1 MSIQTCAFPNYYA
14 IILAVGQYVS
24 ACAQFEIFVIKVGST
39 WENKT
44 DINKKQIF
52 RRKRC
57 LRPTEIFLF
66 SKYPCTTVT
75 VKLELNV
82 SAYAQ

>member
-1 MSIQTCAFPNYYA
+1 MPIQTCAFPNYYA
-14 IILAVGQYVS
+14 IILAAEQYVS

-52 RRKRC
+52 RRTRC
-57 LRPTEIFLF
+57 QRPTEIFLF
-66 SKYPCTTVT
+66 SKYPCATVT
-75 VKLELNV
+75 IELELYV
-82 SAYAQ
+82 SVCAQ

>member
-1 MSIQTCAFPNYYA
+1 MSIQTCEFPNYYA
-14 IILAVGQYVS
+14 IILAVGQDVS
-24 ACAQFEIFVIKVGST
+24 ACAQFELFVIKVGSI

-52 RRKRC
+52 CRKRC
-57 LRPTEIFLF
+57 QRPAEIFLF

-75 VKLELNV
+75 VEQELNV
-82 SAYAQ
+82 SVCAQ

>member
-1 MSIQTCAFPNYYA
+1 MPIQTCAFPNYYA
-14 IILAVGQYVS
+14 IILALGQDVP
-24 ACAQFEIFVIKVGST
+24 ACAQFEIFVIRVGST

-57 LRPTEIFLF
+57 QSPTEIFLF

-75 VKLELNV
+75 VELELNV
-82 SAYAQ
+82 SVCAQ